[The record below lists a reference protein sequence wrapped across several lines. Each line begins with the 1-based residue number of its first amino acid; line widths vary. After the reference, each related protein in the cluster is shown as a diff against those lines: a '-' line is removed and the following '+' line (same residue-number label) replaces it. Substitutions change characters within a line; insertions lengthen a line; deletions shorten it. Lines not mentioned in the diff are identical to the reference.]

1 MLVRLATN
9 LSRRSAV
16 PGAAP
21 NLERPRV
28 PWLLVLA
35 GAVVAANVAAAVL
48 TLVGQ

>member
-1 MLVRLATN
+1 VLVRLATN
-9 LSRRSAV
+9 LSRRSA
-16 PGAAP
+16 AANATP

-35 GAVVAANVAAAVL
+35 GAVVLANVAAAVL